1 LVTGDI
7 LAYPLSRARLRS
19 SEERRRLVIRDTI
32 AWAIVALIHIV
43 ALSSLVISLR
53 QNYER
58 LGRRNGV
65 ETVLDLTLLHRNNAP
80 PLAVIQP
87 DVQDQKDKDLSAKP
101 LTVIPPTP
109 PMIAILPPPPSVG
122 DLLGAVGQF
131 LACGASSFEYL
142 NPAQQARCPRQ
153 PWQGLQ
159 LPNGT
164 IVLNPLP
171 RQLLETGT
179 QPSFTGAEALTRQM
193 RQNSGCPIMLNGPCL
208 EDMFTGNNSRAPGI
222 PDPH

>member
-7 LAYPLSRARLRS
+7 LAYPLSRARFRS
-19 SEERRRLVIRDTI
+19 SEERRRLLIRDTV
-32 AWAIVALIHIV
+32 AWAIVVLIHIV

-58 LGRRNGV
+58 LGRRSGV
-65 ETVLDLTLLHRNNAP
+65 ETILDLTLLHRNNAP
-80 PLAVIQP
+80 PLALIQP
-87 DVQDQKDKDLSAKP
+87 DIQNEKDKDISAKP
-101 LTVIPPTP
+101 LTIIPEP
-109 PMIAILPPPPSVG
+109 PVIAIAPPAPSVG

-153 PWQGLQ
+153 PWQGVQ
-159 LPNGT
+159 LPNGI

-171 RQLLETGT
+171 QPLIQTA
-179 QPSFTGAEALTRQM
+179 QPSFTGAEALNRQM
-193 RQNSGCPIMLNGPCL
+193 RQNSGCPIMINMPCL
-208 EDMFTGNNSRAPGI
+208 QDMFTGNNSIAPGI